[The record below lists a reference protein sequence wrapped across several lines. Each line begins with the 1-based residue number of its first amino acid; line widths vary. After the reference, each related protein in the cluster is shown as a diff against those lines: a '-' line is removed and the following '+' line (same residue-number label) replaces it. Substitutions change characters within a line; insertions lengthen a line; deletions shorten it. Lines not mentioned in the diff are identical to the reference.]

1 MGIEQKVMVILISFV
16 TLVWY
21 IRPLY
26 NYMAIRKYV
35 LLDKGNLSIKRRF
48 QSGLPA
54 LLFYV
59 LILGLLFYPAI
70 TNKLLNLSTA
80 GSVIAIEIVIIFIL
94 SRYDKIQTKY
104 KIHKDHV
111 QFRRRTIY
119 FKEEYTLKFKKS
131 FFIVLHKPRFILK
144 SNKYVIVIP
153 LLSKNITDF
162 IKRIDSF
169 NHDKGTQCMV
179 LYQNIR
185 NYHIQNIDIIKE
197 INK

>member
-169 NHDKGTQCMV
+169 NHDKGTQCME